1 MIVKQDEIMDLIKDA
16 GVAADVSLIG
26 NDTSLT
32 EIGVDSLDMANVL
45 LGIEEK
51 YEIKIPDEDM
61 DQLDSIDAIV
71 AYMGNR

>member
-1 MIVKQDEIMDLIKDA
+1 MNVKHEEIMEVIQSS
-16 GVAADVSLIG
+16 GVAADLNNVS

-32 EIGVDSLDMANVL
+32 EAGVDSLDMANIL

-51 YEIKIPDEDM
+51 YEVKIPDEDM

-71 AYMGNR
+71 KYLASK

>member
-1 MIVKQDEIMDLIKDA
+1 MNVKHEEIMEVIQNS
-16 GVAADVSLIG
+16 GVAADLTNVS

-32 EIGVDSLDMANVL
+32 EVGVDSLDMANVL

-51 YEIKIPDEDM
+51 YEVKIPDEDM

-71 AYMGNR
+71 KYLASK

>member
-1 MIVKQDEIMDLIKDA
+1 M
-16 GVAADVSLIG
+16 AADLNNVS

-32 EIGVDSLDMANVL
+32 EAGVDSLDMANIL

-51 YEIKIPDEDM
+51 YEVKIPDEDM

-71 AYMGNR
+71 KYLASK